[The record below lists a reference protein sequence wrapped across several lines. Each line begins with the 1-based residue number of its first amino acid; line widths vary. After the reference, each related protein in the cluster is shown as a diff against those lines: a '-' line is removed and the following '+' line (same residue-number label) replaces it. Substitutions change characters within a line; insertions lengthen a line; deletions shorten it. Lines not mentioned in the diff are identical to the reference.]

1 LRILL
6 QFPEGLKKEAL
17 NYARKL
23 EEEGNEVFI
32 SASPCFGACDIALDE
47 AKKVEAEKIIHFGHS
62 KLIDI
67 EEIEVEYVEPKIEIE
82 KELLNQLI
90 TQASQKIRFKK
101 IGLVT
106 NVSHLSQLKEIK
118 ELFKKNGKE
127 IFTAIG
133 ERTKKEAQ
141 ILGCD
146 VSAATKIEKEVEAF
160 VYFGGGLFHPIGA
173 LLLTNKPFFI
183 IDPFQRKIDEITNLR
198 EKYKKIS
205 NAKISI
211 ASQAKTFGILVS
223 TKPGQYNIEKAKKI
237 KEDLKKIGK
246 EGFLLVAN
254 TFDFDEISN
263 FDVDAFINTA
273 CPRISI
279 EEGERIKNKP
289 ILSVEEFYFLF
300 KLLNSKDS

>member
-1 LRILL
+1 MRILL

-17 NYARKL
+17 KYAKEL
-23 EEEGNEVFI
+23 EKEGNEVFI
-32 SASPCFGACDIALDE
+32 SASPCFGACDIALEE
-47 AKKVEAEKIIHFGHS
+47 AKKVEVEKIIHFGHS

-67 EEIEVEYVEPKIEIE
+67 KEIEVEYVEPKIEIE

-90 TQASQKIRFKK
+90 TEASQKIRFKK

-106 NVSHLSQLKEIK
+106 NVSHISQLKEIK
-118 ELFKKNGKE
+118 ELFKRNGKE
-127 IFTAIG
+127 IFTANG

-160 VYFGGGLFHPIGA
+160 VYFGGGLFHPLGA
-173 LLLTNKPFFI
+173 LILTNKPFFV

-223 TKPGQYNIEKAKKI
+223 TKPGQFNLEKALKI

-254 TFDFDEISN
+254 TFDFNEISN
-263 FDVDAFINTA
+263 FEVDAFINTA
-273 CPRISI
+273 CPRIGI

>member
-23 EEEGNEVFI
+23 EKEGNEVFI
-32 SASPCFGACDIALDE
+32 SASPCFGACDIAIEE
-47 AKKVEAEKIIHFGHS
+47 AKSVKAKKIIHFGHS

-67 EEIEVEYVEPKIEIE
+67 KEIEVEYVEPKIEIE
-82 KELLNQLI
+82 KEVLKKLI
-90 TQASQKIRFKK
+90 KEASQKIKFKK

-106 NVSHLSQLKEIK
+106 NISHVFQLKEIK
-118 ELFKKNGKE
+118 ELFKENGKE
-127 IFTAIG
+127 VFTAVG
-133 ERTKKEAQ
+133 ERTKNEAQ

-146 VSAATKIEKEVEAF
+146 VSAATKIEREVEAF
-160 VYFGGGLFHPIGA
+160 VYFGGGLFHPLGA
-173 LLLTNKPFFI
+173 LILTNKPFFV
-183 IDPFQRKIDEITNLR
+183 IDPFQRKVFEITNLR
-198 EKYKKIS
+198 KKYKKIS

-223 TKPGQYNIEKAKKI
+223 TKPGQFNLEVALKI
-237 KEDLKKIGK
+237 KEDLKKIGR

-254 TFDFDEISN
+254 TFDFNEISN
-263 FDVDAFINTA
+263 FDVEAFINTS
-273 CPRISI
+273 CPRVSL
-279 EEGERIKNKP
+279 EEGNRIENKP

-300 KLLNSKDS
+300 ELFKAKDF